1 MNKIYA
7 AQLVEV
13 GRALEILTEASSNI
27 RELSFKPAIKKRE
40 VTIIIKRKV
49 GIPYYVTVACSKTQ
63 YFNAEE
69 LLEAMLQ
76 SINLLNRVEEAAPGR
91 DFLVFKLGK

>member
-1 MNKIYA
+1 MDKIYA

-13 GRALEILTEASSNI
+13 GRALEILAEASSNI

-49 GIPYYVTVACSKTQ
+49 GISYHVTVACSKTQ

-69 LLEAMLQ
+69 LLQAMLQ
-76 SINLLNRVEEAAPGR
+76 GINLLQRLEEATPGR
-91 DFLVFKLGK
+91 KFLVIKLGK